1 MKRFFKLILLTFAG
15 LVSVLGLSKKD
26 KNNTEQDAIRLP
38 EINEIS
44 VVEDY
49 ELAAFHNQA

>member
-1 MKRFFKLILLTFAG
+1 MKRFFKFILLTFAG
-15 LVSVLGLSKKD
+15 LVSVLGLSKRD
-26 KNNTEQDAIRLP
+26 KNNAEQDAIRLP

-49 ELAAFHNQA
+49 ELAAYHNQA